1 MVAAMANVC
10 GRSSSIPSSQVDDA
24 FASRLEEAGAPPI
37 FAAEE
42 DPAIALHEY
51 VNEQSDLLVADSLF
65 VRSAA
70 QEALGFDLPDAHNPY
85 LLDQLR
91 E

>member
-1 MVAAMANVC
+1 L
-10 GRSSSIPSSQVDDA
+10 DDE

-37 FAAEE
+37 FVTEE
-42 DPAIALHEY
+42 DPSVALHEY
-51 VNEQSDLLVADSLF
+51 INEQSDLLVADSLF

-70 QEALGFDLPDAHNPY
+70 QEALGVDLPDAHNPY